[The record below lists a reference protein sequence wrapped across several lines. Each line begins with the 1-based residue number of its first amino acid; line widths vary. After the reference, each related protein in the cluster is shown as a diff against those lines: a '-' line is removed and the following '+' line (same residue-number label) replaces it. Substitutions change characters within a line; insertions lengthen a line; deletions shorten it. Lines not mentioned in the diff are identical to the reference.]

1 MRVHPFAALF
11 VTALCPLLLAQ
22 STFRSECEA
31 EFLAMGGIPVRLKAD
46 GIAPPLCE
54 PVMEG
59 IAAELRLLERT
70 LSAHTDSGAVAAI
83 NRGADAGGPC
93 PAALVEVLERS
104 LEVSRA
110 TGGAFDVTVG
120 PLVALWKKAGVEGRL
135 PTDAEREAALAKVG
149 YDAVHLEDGRVSF
162 DRSGIRIDLGGVA
175 KGYFGDVAV
184 ARLRQAG
191 ATRCLVDVGADLVTW
206 RTPEQANFVV
216 GVRNPWGEG
225 LLGVLTVPGG
235 AVVTSGDY
243 ERFVTIDGQ
252 RYAHIVD
259 PRSGRPVTG
268 MRSVTVLTADGAK
281 ADALA
286 TALFVMGHD
295 EAAAFVKARDDL
307 EAILVADSADGSPDR
322 QRVFISEG
330 LVELFQ
336 WSEDVMPR

>member
-1 MRVHPFAALF
+1 VGIATAAALL
-11 VTALCPLLLAQ
+11 VTALSPLLPGTAIQ
-22 STFRSECEA
+22 SECEA

-46 GIAPPLCE
+46 GLAPPLCE

-59 IAAELRLLERT
+59 IVSELRLLERT
-70 LSAHTDSGAVAAI
+70 MSAHTDTGAVAAI

-93 PAALVEVLERS
+93 PAALIEVLERS
-104 LEVSRA
+104 LEISRA

-120 PLVALWKKAGVEGRL
+120 PVIALWKQAGREGRL
-135 PTDAEREAALAKVG
+135 PTDEEREAALAKVG
-149 YDAVHLEDGRVSF
+149 YDAVRLQGGRVTF
-162 DRSGIRIDLGGVA
+162 DRPGVRIDLGGVA

-191 ATRCLVDVGADLVTW
+191 ATRCLVDVGMDLVTW

-216 GVRNPWGEG
+216 GVRNPWGQG
-225 LLGVLTVPGG
+225 LLGILTVPGG

-259 PRSGRPVTG
+259 PRTGQPVTG
-268 MRSVTVLTADGAK
+268 MRSVTVLTADGAE

-295 EAAAFVKARDDL
+295 EAVAFVRARDDL
-307 EAILVADSADGSPDR
+307 EAILVADSADGSVDR
-322 QRVFISEG
+322 QQVFISEG
-330 LVELFQ
+330 LVGLFQ
-336 WSEDVMPR
+336 WSEDVLPR

>member
-1 MRVHPFAALF
+1 VRSLPA
-11 VTALCPLLLAQ
+11 TALLLAAL
-22 STFRSECEA
+22 SPLLSGTAIRSECEA

-46 GIAPPLCE
+46 GLAPELCE

-59 IAAELRLLERT
+59 ITAELRGLEQMM
-70 LSAHTDSGAVAAI
+70 SAHTDQGAVAAI
-83 NRGADAGGPC
+83 NRGADTGGPC
-93 PAALVEVLERS
+93 PVALADVLGRS

-120 PLVALWKKAGVEGRL
+120 PLIALWKKAGKEGRL
-135 PTDAEREAALAKVG
+135 PSDEERKAALEQVG
-149 YDAVHLEDGRVSF
+149 YDAVTLVDGRLSF
-162 DRSGIRIDLGGVA
+162 DRPGVRIDLGGVA

-184 ARLRQAG
+184 ARLREAG
-191 ATRCLVDVGADLVTW
+191 ATRCLVDVGMDLVTW
-206 RTPEQANFVV
+206 RAPEQATFVV
-216 GVRNPWGEG
+216 GIRNPWGEG
-225 LLGVLTVPGG
+225 LLGILTVPGG

-259 PRSGRPVTG
+259 PRTGQPVTG
-268 MRSVTVLTADGAK
+268 MRSVTVVTTDGAE

-295 EAAAFVKARDDL
+295 EAVAFVEARDGL
-307 EAILVADSADGSPDR
+307 EAIVVADSEDGSPDR

-336 WSEDVMPR
+336 WSEDVLPR